1 LARKFSFSSTLCHYA
16 GEKETR
22 YRNAIRNEASPQ
34 NIEVKTVSV
43 EKAKGDDLLADQ
55 PYTTHLRW
63 KKRNHAWL
71 PLQNLHEAEVQRS
84 GRDAEA
90 SLHQTVPTRP
100 AAICTWSATR

>member
-1 LARKFSFSSTLCHYA
+1 MGVGGDEGDEVPDPLRPERLEEFFGKKILFSSTLCHYA

-22 YRNAIRNEASPQ
+22 YRNAIRNEAAPQ

-63 KKRNHAWL
+63 VK
-71 PLQNLHEAEVQRS
+71 
-84 GRDAEA
+84 
-90 SLHQTVPTRP
+90 
-100 AAICTWSATR
+100 